1 MIHDDLQTSLAT
13 QSAVLSLPSSRWLS
27 VPHWLTHSL
36 ALRAAQ
42 KISYKQMVSKSRW
55 ASLSSTESMK
65 VCFFSEFV
73 IILLYYCVHKIKV
86 GV

>member
-13 QSAVLSLPSSRWLS
+13 QSAVLSPPSSRCLS
-27 VPHWLTHSL
+27 VPHWLARSL

-55 ASLSSTESMK
+55 ASLSSTERMK

-86 GV
+86 GL